1 MVKLLYLKHGHTART
16 TRIDA
21 SQPRFGIESGAGSG
35 TLPRPIRAISLCK
48 LLIPDI
54 LCVTRAV
61 SRLCAYPPTRNRN
74 IPKNFPAGYTTGGGG
89 VPHVGIR
96 PPLRPILP
104 LLLLTVLSAHASVLT
119 RIRQTQTLRCGIN
132 QETPEYSSTDDHG
145 ARQSFDADICRAVAI
160 AILGPKARTILTPY
174 PDDVAATA
182 ALRADKVDLLP
193 TLTLDLTHASSP
205 ALIFSPPILYDGV
218 GFLVPTAGVVKQAAE
233 LTGEKICFLAATQ
246 VEPSLQSWFA
256 EQHLNFV
263 PFPFNEEGEME
274 AAFVTGNCTAL
285 AGDLTRLVNVR
296 LGFGPL
302 ATHYKLLPDQIS
314 QDPLAVA
321 SPSSD
326 PAFARIVTWT
336 IEVLLNAE
344 AINLTQS
351 TSVSLLSS
359 SRTVE
364 RSASPTPDRAPDPT
378 LAILSGRTAEIGA
391 RLGLSNLWAI
401 EVIAA
406 VGNYGEIYER
416 TLGDQSPLKLPRS
429 QNRLTTEG
437 GLMLPLPLK

>member
-89 VPHVGIR
+89 EPHVGIP

-132 QETPEYSSTDDHG
+132 QETPEYASTDDHG

-160 AILGPKARTILTPY
+160 AILGPKARTILPPY

-218 GFLVPTAGVVKQAAE
+218 GFLVPTAGVVKQA
-233 LTGEKICFLAATQ
+233 
-246 VEPSLQSWFA
+246 S
-256 EQHLNFV
+256 
-263 PFPFNEEGEME
+263 
-274 AAFVTGNCTAL
+274 
-285 AGDLTRLVNVR
+285 
-296 LGFGPL
+296 
-302 ATHYKLLPDQIS
+302 
-314 QDPLAVA
+314 
-321 SPSSD
+321 
-326 PAFARIVTWT
+326 
-336 IEVLLNAE
+336 
-344 AINLTQS
+344 
-351 TSVSLLSS
+351 
-359 SRTVE
+359 
-364 RSASPTPDRAPDPT
+364 
-378 LAILSGRTAEIGA
+378 
-391 RLGLSNLWAI
+391 
-401 EVIAA
+401 
-406 VGNYGEIYER
+406 
-416 TLGDQSPLKLPRS
+416 
-429 QNRLTTEG
+429 
-437 GLMLPLPLK
+437 